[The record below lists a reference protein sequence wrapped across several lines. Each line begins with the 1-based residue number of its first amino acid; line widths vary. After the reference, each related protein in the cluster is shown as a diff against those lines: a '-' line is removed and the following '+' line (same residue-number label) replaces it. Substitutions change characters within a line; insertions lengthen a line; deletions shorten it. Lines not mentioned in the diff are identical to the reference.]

1 MGVLALGRD
10 HGRRQFHHACG
21 RLARRWAVG
30 LVREDRAR
38 CRPVA
43 DGRRVPGARRGRRH
57 DTLALDAVREV
68 GPGKH
73 YFGAAHT
80 QSRYRD
86 AFYAPILSD
95 WRNFETWAEAGSPTA
110 IEKANRVWK
119 DVLAGYEKPPL
130 DPAIE
135 EELDAFVAKRKSEGG
150 FKTDF

>member
-1 MGVLALGRD
+1 MHSAGWLEG
-10 HGRRQFHHACG
+10 
-21 RLARRWAVG
+21 G
-30 LVREDRAR
+30 LSASFEKTIVDVDLLQMVAEFLE
-38 CRPVA
+38 PVIV
-43 DGRRVPGARRGRRH
+43 DD

-95 WRNFETWAEAGSPTA
+95 WRNFETWEEAGSPTA
-110 IEKANRVWK
+110 IQKANKVWK
-119 DVLAGYEKPPL
+119 DVLAAYEQPPL

-135 EELDAFVAKRKSEGG
+135 EELDAFVTRRKAEGG